1 MRAVKVITK
10 EKDGYKTQ
18 LINLDKVRNV
28 VCEYPKDEEEP
39 IEGATQDITQDIES
53 AISEQNG
60 QKITFE
66 FESGTDVEINL
77 EDTPAKFIIYD
88 DYGDE
93 FEKTGDLEEVE
104 TAIIAIM
111 SNVDVDATTP
121 SADRVPGFSE
131 L

>member
-1 MRAVKVITK
+1 MRAVKIITK

-18 LINLDKVRNV
+18 LINLDKVRNII
-28 VCEYPKDEEEP
+28 CEYPKDEEEP
-39 IEGATQDITQDIES
+39 VTGIIPNVVQDIEN
-53 AISEQNG
+53 AISEQTG

-88 DYGDE
+88 DYGSE
-93 FEKTGDLEEVE
+93 FEKTDDLEEVE
-104 TAIIAIM
+104 AAILEIM
-111 SNVDVDATTP
+111 SNIDSDESTP
-121 SADRVPGFSE
+121 PVGTVPGFSE